1 MPSGERKVVLGS
13 DQVNRLGEAV
23 VAALTYLPAVNL
35 STETILKRF
44 GEPAARVPA
53 GRGSAHWQYPDKGL
67 DITVNADAREV
78 LQYVAPTQ
86 FERRFGVPVKQ

>member
-1 MPSGERKVVLGS
+1 M
-13 DQVNRLGEAV
+13 
-23 VAALTYLPAVNL
+23 
-35 STETILKRF
+35 
-44 GEPAARVPA
+44 PA